1 MVKTFTLVNA
11 EVGRARD
18 VYAELKKVGAE
29 VHPLF
34 GEFDF
39 MVIVDSPD
47 LRSAAAKIL
56 EKIQSI
62 KGVARTRT
70 LVGAEL

>member
-18 VYAELKKVGAE
+18 VYAKLKKIDAE
-29 VHPLF
+29 VYPLF

-39 MVIVDSPD
+39 LVIADAAD
-47 LRSAAAKIL
+47 LKSAAAKIL
-56 EKIQSI
+56 EEIQKV
-62 KGVARTRT
+62 KGVARTMT